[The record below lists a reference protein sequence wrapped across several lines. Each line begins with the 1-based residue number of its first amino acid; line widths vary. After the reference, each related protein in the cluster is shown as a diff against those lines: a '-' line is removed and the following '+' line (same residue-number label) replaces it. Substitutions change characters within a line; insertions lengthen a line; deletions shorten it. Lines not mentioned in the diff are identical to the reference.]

1 MFKIIAALFL
11 IAWMT
16 LFAWTAYASNEFAG
30 QPLAKI
36 EFMAGAHGVIIEKLN
51 DADAALM
58 DAATG
63 QRPVQ
68 GDIYLLMLK
77 TSVIIVLVQD
87 GIAMVST
94 NPIER
99 EKIDRI
105 LGRSGA

>member
-1 MFKIIAALFL
+1 MFKIIALLLLLASP
-11 IAWMT
+11 A
-16 LFAWTAYASNEFAG
+16 AASNEFAG

-36 EFMAGAHGVIIEKLN
+36 EFTAGAHGVIVEKLN

-63 QRPVQ
+63 PRPVP

-99 EKIDRI
+99 AKIDSI

>member
-1 MFKIIAALFL
+1 MFKFIALLLLLASP
-11 IAWMT
+11 AV
-16 LFAWTAYASNEFAG
+16 ASNEFQG
-30 QPLAKI
+30 QPFARI
-36 EFMAGAHGVIIEKLN
+36 EFMAEAHGVIIEKLN

-63 QRPVQ
+63 PRPVQ
-68 GDIYLLMLK
+68 GDIYLLMLR

-99 EKIDRI
+99 AKIDNI

>member
-16 LFAWTAYASNEFAG
+16 LAAWTAYASNEFQG

-36 EFMAGAHGVIIEKLN
+36 EFMAASHGVVIEKLN

-63 QRPVQ
+63 PRPVQ

-99 EKIDRI
+99 AKIDSI